1 MLTRVLPRN
10 LLFPSMILV
19 HGFRRLFPPWIG
31 PRARIEE
38 DAGAARAPYT
48 KAMRFAFSFLALG
61 LICLVRAVTAGEAWQ
76 TFLLGSCT
84 VASCGLGLA
93 YASRRPGVLLKRQDG
108 QLRVLGYL
116 LYWPYLLMN
125 LVLLRAVSRWG
136 RRRAL
141 DEIDRGLYLGR
152 RLGGAEVSMLETLGV
167 RAVLDLTCELG
178 EPLPMRCRGAYLCLP
193 LLDATAPTM
202 EQLRAGAAWIG
213 ERLAEGPVYVHCAL
227 GHGRSATFVAA
238 WLLLSG
244 RAASVEEAVSRIA
257 AARPGI
263 GLHPSQ
269 MARLCELARNPG

>member
-1 MLTRVLPRN
+1 
-10 LLFPSMILV
+10 
-19 HGFRRLFPPWIG
+19 
-31 PRARIEE
+31 
-38 DAGAARAPYT
+38 
-48 KAMRFAFSFLALG
+48 MRFAFIFLALG
-61 LICLVRAVTAGEAWQ
+61 LVCLVRAVTAGEVWQ
-76 TFLLGSCT
+76 TLLLGSCA

-93 YASRRPGVLLKRQDG
+93 YAVRRPGLLLKRQDG
-108 QLRVLGYL
+108 RLSALGYF

-125 LVLLRAVSRWG
+125 VVLLRAVSRWG
-136 RRRAL
+136 RRRPL

-152 RLGGAEVSMLETLGV
+152 RLGSGEEGLLETLGV
-167 RAVLDLTCELG
+167 RAVLDLTCELA
-178 EPLPMRCRGAYLCLP
+178 EPLPMRRRGAYLCLP
-193 LLDATAPTM
+193 LLDTTAPTL

-244 RAASVEEAVSRIA
+244 RVASAEEAVDRIR

-269 MARLCELARNPG
+269 RARLRELEESAG